1 MASAIQALDRI
12 LQYRQQRDRA
22 DVQESLAFMQ
32 FAQQKRASEIKEFGL
47 QLDVLEKANQQQK
60 INTSFIQ
67 SSGLNNVLALV
78 ASSEGK
84 DSKEI
89 DKSIGQVADYLQE
102 KKYGDF
108 NKRNAQ
114 EISLA
119 LWNFKNSNDAS
130 SLLDLANKI
139 STTVSTEPV
148 KGEPGINDK
157 VNLIQSFQN
166 IGNTAQMINLGK
178 VAKKIKKNE
187 ENLLLEKFQFAYEGD
202 TKIQT
207 GFGMYSPEVQKE
219 YEAQKPVDSKVMQKA
234 DQVQSYL
241 KMEQQREPDDEGLDI
256 PVGDIA
262 KGVAITGAVGGAITE
277 SQSQKF
283 QNQFLNK
290 VLGPLNPKTGKREFT
305 GEIARKVKEDAK
317 SGLSSKD
324 FGKKYKYFD
333 PKKGKMVPMSKSY
346 AKSIKGQ
353 QELARQALE
362 YAKSQTTVGKGI
374 AKTKQAYQWAK
385 ELPSSANL
393 KRFGGVGA
401 FAAPIVLP
409 SIGKAVGG
417 DVGESVGTA
426 ASTGILTNKIVRSG
440 KIKRSFV
447 HHMASRFPMLAGKW
461 GLVAMADSPAIPIA
475 DFVALGI
482 AASDVYAEWQKW
494 MVEE

>member
-1 MASAIQALDRI
+1 MSQALQALNRI
-12 LQYRQQRDRA
+12 LQYQQQRDRA

-32 FAQQKRASEIKEFGL
+32 FAQQKRATEIKEFGL

-60 INTSFIQ
+60 INTAKNFIQ

-78 ASSEGK
+78 ASAEGK

-89 DKSIGQVADYLQE
+89 DKSIGQVANYLQE

-108 NKRNAQ
+108 NKQNAQ
-114 EISLA
+114 EVSLA
-119 LWNFKNSNDAS
+119 LWSFKNSNDAS
-130 SLLDLANKI
+130 SLLDLANKVSSTI
-139 STTVSTEPV
+139 STPATKDTP
-148 KGEPGINDK
+148 NNAL
-157 VNLIQSFQN
+157 NLISSFDK
-166 IGNTAQMINLGK
+166 IGNASQMLSLGK

-219 YEAQKPVDSKVMQKA
+219 YEAQKPVDSKVIQKA

-241 KMEQQREPDDEGLDI
+241 QMEQQTEPDDEGMNI
-256 PVGDIA
+256 PVGGIL
-262 KGVAITGAVGGAITE
+262 KGTAITGAIGAAATE
-277 SQSQKF
+277 SQSQRAQKAFLDQVNENITKKVRGDATMMDAKEFKTKYKMTKKF
-283 QNQFLNK
+283 AETNAGKK
-290 VLGPLNPKTGKREFT
+290 VL
-305 GEIARKVKEDAK
+305 
-317 SGLSSKD
+317 
-324 FGKKYKYFD
+324 
-333 PKKGKMVPMSKSY
+333 
-346 AKSIKGQ
+346 IK
-353 QELARQALE
+353 QALE
-362 YAKSQTTVGKGI
+362 YGKSQTTVGKGI
-374 AKTKQAYQWAK
+374 AKVKKGAQWAK
-385 ELPSSANL
+385 DININWKSPSAVNI
-393 KRFGGVGA
+393 GT
-401 FAAPIVLP
+401 FAAPVLLP
-409 SIGKAVGG
+409 MIGEAVGG
-417 DVGESVGTA
+417 EVGESVGTA

-482 AASDVYAEWQKW
+482 AASDVYSEWQKW